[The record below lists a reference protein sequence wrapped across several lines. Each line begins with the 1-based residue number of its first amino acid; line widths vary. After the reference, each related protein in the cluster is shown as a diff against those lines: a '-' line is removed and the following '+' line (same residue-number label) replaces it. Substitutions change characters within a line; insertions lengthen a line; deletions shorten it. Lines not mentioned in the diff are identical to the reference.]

1 MDYAKFF
8 SERLARLRMKEGI
21 SARDMSISMGQSS
34 GYINKIE
41 NRQNL
46 PSMTGFFA
54 ICDYLDISPEEFF
67 NQNLTD
73 PHRISVIENK
83 LMLLSDEKLKAVDIM
98 IDALLDYSDQAAASQ
113 KQKDFLI

>member
-8 SERLARLRMKEGI
+8 SERLARLRMKEGV

-54 ICDYLDISPEEFF
+54 ICDYLDISPEDFF
-67 NQNLTD
+67 NQSLTD
-73 PHRISVIENK
+73 PYRIRAIENK

-98 IDALLDYSDQAAASQ
+98 IDALLDCSDQVAANQ
-113 KQKDFLI
+113 KQKDHLI